1 MVKNKQKQITNNG
14 HGKLKTIATLK
25 VTSGYEVLD
34 IVMI

>member
-14 HGKLKTIATLK
+14 HRKLKTIATLK

-34 IVMI
+34 NVMI